1 MIESVDK
8 NDISV
13 LVVKGCTYT
22 LSSSS
27 SKRKKQMP
35 ATARAGLSLLI
46 VGAIFVGV
54 GSYTHRGGFSLYGL
68 PMVMVGFSLYIFS
81 SIIMARRKKQT
92 TK

>member
-1 MIESVDK
+1 VVDSTDK

-13 LVVKGCTYT
+13 LVVKVGTYT

-27 SKRKKQMP
+27 KRKTQMP

-68 PMVMVGFSLYIFS
+68 PMVMVGFALYMVS
-81 SIIMARRKKQT
+81 SITMARRKKQT

>member
-1 MIESVDK
+1 VIDSTDK

-13 LVVKGCTYT
+13 LVVKAYK
-22 LSSSS
+22 LSSS
-27 SKRKKQMP
+27 SKRKTQMP

-68 PMVMVGFSLYIFS
+68 PMVMVGFALYLIS
-81 SIIMARRKKQT
+81 SITMARRKKQT